1 MYIQGAYIHIVLST
15 QIHIDIFLIY
25 IYIYIHIHMHIH
37 KHKYIYVYIYVYL
50 YCDSVFHPFPPG
62 AASNLPR
69 GRKVKNAK
77 VAEATRF
84 SGM

>member
-1 MYIQGAYIHIVLST
+1 
-15 QIHIDIFLIY
+15 
-25 IYIYIHIHMHIH
+25 MHIH
-37 KHKYIYVYIYVYL
+37 KHKYIYVYIYIYVYL

-62 AASNLPR
+62 AASNLLR

>member
-25 IYIYIHIHMHIH
+25 IYTYTYICIYININTYM
-37 KHKYIYVYIYVYL
+37 YIYIYVYL

>member
-1 MYIQGAYIHIVLST
+1 
-15 QIHIDIFLIY
+15 
-25 IYIYIHIHMHIH
+25 MHIH

-62 AASNLPR
+62 AASNLLR